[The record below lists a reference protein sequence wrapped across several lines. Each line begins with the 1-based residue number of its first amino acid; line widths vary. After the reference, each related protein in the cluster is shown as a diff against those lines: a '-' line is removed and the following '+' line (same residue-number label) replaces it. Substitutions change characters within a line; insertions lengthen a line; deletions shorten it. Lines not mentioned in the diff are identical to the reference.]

1 MWNSDEMT
9 IEKTYPTLG
18 PKYVIFIPSFLGAF
32 DSIFNSLNDLMNFE
46 NGLCGEIKYTPPKTE
61 EAPPPKSP
69 KGKGSAKGK
78 KSPKPK
84 SAGKK
89 GKKSKTPDE
98 DKGPDP
104 VLVAKTERGEKCR
117 EEAKEGCRIANENAK
132 RQINHIKNVLE
143 KTISDTKERFE
154 HAFKALFDII
164 GRYLAKNHKMTTVI
178 LVTL

>member
-1 MWNSDEMT
+1 MWLTWPIIRQNHPVSHSKYKVSENFS
-9 IEKTYPTLG
+9 PTS
-18 PKYVIFIPSFLGAF
+18 FISGAF

-117 EEAKEGCRIANENAK
+117 EEAKEGCQIANENAK
-132 RQINHIKNVLE
+132 RQINHIRNVLE
-143 KTISDTKERFE
+143 KTILDTKERFE

-164 GRYLAKNHKMTTVI
+164 GRYLLKI
-178 LVTL
+178 YPI

>member
-1 MWNSDEMT
+1 MILEFS
-9 IEKTYPTLG
+9 I
-18 PKYVIFIPSFLGAF
+18 SGAF
-32 DSIFNSLNDLMNFE
+32 DSIFNSLNDLLNFE
-46 NGLCGEIKYTPPKTE
+46 NGLCCEIKYSPPKTE
-61 EAPPPKSP
+61 EPTPPKSP

-104 VLVAKTERGEKCR
+104 VLAAKTERGEKCR

-132 RQINHIKNVLE
+132 RQIIHIKNVLE
-143 KTISDTKERFE
+143 KTITDTKERFE
-154 HAFKALFDII
+154 YTFKALFDII
-164 GRYLAKNHKMTTVI
+164 GR
-178 LVTL
+178 